1 MAQRQHI
8 GGVARQVVS
17 LFAGHR
23 LLIFRVILS
32 EAAAQIVHQ
41 RQVEAVEPDH
51 RLIAGIA
58 VIVPAPLRR
67 QNKVAG
73 AHGGA
78 FAIDGG
84 KCPFTFNHK
93 AQRRLVMTVARRHF
107 AGHDQL

>member
-8 GGVARQVVS
+8 GGVARQIIP

-23 LLIFRVILS
+23 LLILRIVFR
-32 EAAAQIVHQ
+32 ETAAQIVHQ
-41 RQVEAVEPDH
+41 RQIEAIHPDN
-51 RLIAGIA
+51 RLIALVA
-58 VIVPAPLRR
+58 VVVPAPLRR
-67 QNKVAG
+67 QNKVTG
-73 AHGGA
+73 PHLRA